1 MHAPVWL
8 LAPSQCSLPHGG
20 HSLLTLKRALMTVL
34 QTTAAGSDAR
44 DLSMTLFFP
53 SSSVCAE
60 KQPSSHRSLFAKV
73 QKQIATCR
81 YAGLG
86 CITLSCNCYCHAT
99 VVMPFWL
106 FLLCSGPNKNNPR
119 MPLCPKTSYGTLF
132 LDAEQLQTIKQ
143 YGAWVELSS
152 LLPWAH
158 MQCSPGLFLASV
170 GADLRLRMGE
180 CPSVLQ
186 VRFTADPKG
195 AYSKQYST
203 SMWAAQP
210 FQKSGW
216 YLMANLCRA
225 PWLQCLWLLRRC
237 SHAYAE

>member
-1 MHAPVWL
+1 MLQCGCLLQVSAPYPMVDTAFWL
-8 LAPSQCSLPHGG
+8 WN
-20 HSLLTLKRALMTVL
+20 VL
-34 QTTAAGSDAR
+34 SWQ
-44 DLSMTLFFP
+44 FFRP
-53 SSSVCAE
+53 QQLVQMPEIFPWLC
-60 KQPSSHRSLFAKV
+60 SSHQVLSVLKSSHLPTGHYLPRCRSRLQLDDMLVWA
-73 QKQIATCR
+73 A
-81 YAGLG
+81 
-86 CITLSCNCYCHAT
+86 SHCHAT

-143 YGAWVELSS
+143 YGAWAELSS

-158 MQCSPGLFLASV
+158 IQCSPGLFLASV